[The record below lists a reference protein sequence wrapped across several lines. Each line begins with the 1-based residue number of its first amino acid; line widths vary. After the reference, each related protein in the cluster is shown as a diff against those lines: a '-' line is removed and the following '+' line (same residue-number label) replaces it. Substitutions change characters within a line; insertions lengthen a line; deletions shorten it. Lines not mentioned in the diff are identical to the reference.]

1 MARVPP
7 LTTPLRVRVLAL
19 VSTVPVPV
27 MATVLATVRLSVLD
41 SSVVPVAI
49 ASAPVP
55 SAVLVPTLIVPP
67 SRVVPPV

>member
-7 LTTPLRVRVLAL
+7 LTTPPMVSVLSF

-27 MATVLATVRLSVLD
+27 MATVLASVRSAAPD
-41 SSVVPVAI
+41 SSVVPVAM

-55 SAVLVPTLIVPP
+55 SAVLVPTLMVPP
-67 SRVVPPV
+67 VRVVPPV